1 MTRPGLRKAFTL
13 LAVFFGSW
21 LFIRYLLPVLL
32 PFLLGSALALAA
44 EPAVNFLCSRLRLP
58 RGAAAGIG
66 VSMTFLMLVLLLLL
80 LGALLLR
87 ELSGL
92 TVVVPQA
99 QQMIQN
105 GLTSLQDFLLN
116 LASRA
121 PDGLAGM
128 LTQSVLE
135 LFSGGAA
142 LLSQVAN
149 KLLGI
154 ASGVLGRI
162 PDSALGF
169 GTGLISSFMISAKL
183 PRIREYIR
191 QRIPDPWKKKYLP
204 AVAATKTTIFS
215 YLRAQIKLMGI
226 TFLIVG
232 AGLLLLR
239 VRLAPLWAALIA
251 VVDAVPLLGTGTVML
266 PWALVCLLQGNHILS
281 IGLIGIYAAAAIT
294 RSVLEP
300 RLIGRQMGID
310 PLLTLAAL
318 YLGYRLWGVLG
329 MFLAPMAAAT
339 AIRLADLRTQSGH

>member
-1 MTRPGLRKAFTL
+1 MRSPYRKAITL

-21 LFIRYLLPVLL
+21 LFIRFMLPVLL
-32 PFLLGSALALAA
+32 PFLLGGGLALAA
-44 EPAVNFLCSRLRLP
+44 EPAVKFLSDRFRLP

-66 VSMTFLMLVLLLLL
+66 VSMTFVMLVLFLLL

-92 TVVVPQA
+92 TVILPQA
-99 QQMIQN
+99 QQMIQT
-105 GLTSLQDFLLN
+105 GLASLQDFLLN
-116 LASRA
+116 LAGRM
-121 PDGLAGM
+121 PEGFAGM

-135 LFSGGAA
+135 LFSSGAA
-142 LLSQVAN
+142 LLSQVTN

-154 ASGVLGRI
+154 ASGVLGKL

-169 GTGLISSFMISAKL
+169 GTGLISSYMISAKL
-183 PRIREYIR
+183 PRIREFIR
-191 QRIPDPWKKKYLP
+191 QRMPASWKNRYFP
-204 AVAATKTTIFS
+204 AVEATKNSVFC
-215 YLRAQIKLMGI
+215 YLRAQLKLMGI

-239 VRLAPLWAALIA
+239 VRLAPLWAVLIA

-266 PWALVCLLQGNHILS
+266 PWALVCLLQGDHILA
-281 IGLIGIYAAAAIT
+281 IGLLGTYAAAAIT

-300 RLIGRQMGID
+300 KLIGKQMGID
-310 PLLTLAAL
+310 PLLTLVAL

-329 MFLAPMAAAT
+329 MLLAPMAAAT
-339 AIRLADLRTQSGH
+339 AIRLADLRTQGR

>member
-1 MTRPGLRKAFTL
+1 MTQPGLRKAVIL
-13 LAVFFGSW
+13 LAVFLGSW
-21 LFIRYLLPVLL
+21 LFIRYLLPVAL
-32 PFLLGSALALAA
+32 PFLLGGALALTA
-44 EPAVNFLCSRLRLP
+44 EPAVNFLCNRLRLP
-58 RGAAAGIG
+58 RGAAVGIG
-66 VSMTFLMLVLLLLL
+66 VSMTFGMLILLLLL

-87 ELSGL
+87 ELSNL
-92 TVVVPQA
+92 TAIIPQA
-99 QQMIQN
+99 QQMIQA
-105 GLTSLQDFLLN
+105 GLTSLQDFLLG
-116 LASRA
+116 LANRA
-121 PDGLAGM
+121 PDGLTGM
-128 LTQSVLE
+128 LTQAVLE

-162 PDSALGF
+162 PDGALGF

-183 PRIREYIR
+183 PRIRAFIR
-191 QRIPDPWKKKYLP
+191 QRIPDSWKEKYLP
-204 AVAATKTTIFS
+204 AAEATKNTVFS
-215 YLRAQIKLMGI
+215 YLQAQFKLTGI

-266 PWALVCLLQGNHILS
+266 PWALVCLLQGNHVLAV
-281 IGLIGIYAAAAIT
+281 GLLGIYAAAAIT

-310 PLLTLAAL
+310 PLLTLVAL

-329 MFLAPMAAAT
+329 MLLAPMAAAT

>member
-1 MTRPGLRKAFTL
+1 MTRPAVRKMLTL
-13 LAVFFGSW
+13 LTVFLGSW
-21 LFIRYLLPVLL
+21 LFIRYLLPIFL
-32 PFLLGSALALAA
+32 PFLLGGGLALAA
-44 EPAVNFLCSRLRLP
+44 EPAVKFLCSRFRLS

-66 VSMTFLMLVLLLLL
+66 VTMTFVMLVLILLL

-92 TVVVPQA
+92 SHILPQA
-99 QQMIQN
+99 QQMIQT

-116 LASRA
+116 LANRA
-121 PDGLAGM
+121 PEGLAGM

-142 LLSQVAN
+142 LLSRITD

-183 PRIREYIR
+183 PRIRAFIS
-191 QRIPDPWKKKYLP
+191 QRIPISWKNRIFPAMAAAKKT
-204 AVAATKTTIFS
+204 VCS
-215 YLRAQIKLMGI
+215 YLLAQFKLMGV

-232 AGLLLLR
+232 AGLLLLGI
-239 VRLAPLWAALIA
+239 RLAPLWASLIA
-251 VVDAVPLLGTGTVML
+251 AVDAVPLLGTGTVML
-266 PWALVCLLQGNHILS
+266 PWTFVCFLQGDHVRA
-281 IGLIGIYAAAAIT
+281 IGLLGIYAAAAVT

-310 PLLTLAAL
+310 PLLTLVAL
-318 YLGYRLWGVLG
+318 YLGYRLWGVFG
-329 MFLAPMAAAT
+329 MLLAPMAAAT
-339 AIRLADLRTQSGH
+339 AIRLADLRAQNER

>member
-1 MTRPGLRKAFTL
+1 MTRPGLRKAIIL
-13 LAVFFGSW
+13 LAVFLGSW
-21 LFIRYLLPVLL
+21 LFIRYLLPVAL
-32 PFLLGSALALAA
+32 PFLLGGALALAA
-44 EPAVNFLCSRLRLP
+44 EPAVNFLCSRLHLP

-66 VSMTFLMLVLLLLL
+66 VGITFAMLVLLLLL
-80 LGALLLR
+80 LGAFLLR
-87 ELSGL
+87 ELSNL
-92 TVVVPQA
+92 TVIVPQA
-99 QQMIQN
+99 QQMIQT
-105 GLTSLQDFLLN
+105 GLTALQDFLLN
-116 LASRA
+116 LANRA
-121 PDGLAGM
+121 PEGLAGM

-142 LLSQVAN
+142 LLSQVTN

-183 PRIREYIR
+183 PRIRDFIR
-191 QRIPDPWKKKYLP
+191 QRIPDSWKEKYLP
-204 AVAATKTTIFS
+204 AAEATKKTVSS
-215 YLRAQIKLMGI
+215 YLRAQFKLMGI

-232 AGLLLLR
+232 AGLMLLR
-239 VRLAPLWAALIA
+239 IRLAPLWATLIA
-251 VVDAVPLLGTGTVML
+251 IVDAIPLLGTGTVML
-266 PWALVCLLQGNHILS
+266 PWALVCLLQGNHVLS
-281 IGLIGIYAAAAIT
+281 VGLLGIYAAAAIT

-310 PLLTLAAL
+310 PLLTLVAL

-329 MFLAPMAAAT
+329 MLLAPMAAAT